1 MKKAYHGALIL
12 PDKILPDGYLL
23 VEDEKIVYLG
33 TDRPLAKTYHEVDGY
48 IAPGFVDI
56 HCHDCPAVSGY
67 EDPVQVAEYHFG
79 HGTTS
84 MLLTLYRG
92 ETHEKYLSLIDQI
105 KTNLPNM
112 KNVKGIHMEGPYL
125 NGRYGA
131 QTKAQDYPVPEEYRQ
146 YLASGLIKQW
156 TCSPE
161 VSGSIDLIREIKACG
176 VVPAIGHSEA
186 SYNQVKEAVEAG
198 AKIAT
203 HLFDATGTTPDGK
216 AYLGTH
222 DVSFDEACML
232 FDMYYEVI
240 CDSGWIHLRKAML
253 QLLVKTVG
261 IDRIVAITDC
271 CTDTVGDDLDINI
284 IDGEIMGSKM
294 TMDRVAFN
302 LRRAGYSMPEIAK
315 MTSGNPAR
323 AIKLDDCGEIAEGM
337 RADLIEVDKEYR
349 FVQHLS

>member
-1 MKKAYHGALIL
+1 MKKVYHGGLIL

-33 TDRPLAKTYHEVDGY
+33 TERPQAEVYHEVEGY

-67 EDPVQVAEYHFG
+67 DDPIQVAEYHYR

-92 ETHEKYLSLIDQI
+92 QTHERYLSLIDQI
-105 KTNLPNM
+105 KKNIPKM
-112 KNVKGIHMEGPYL
+112 KNVRGVHMEGPYL
-125 NGRYGA
+125 NGKYGA
-131 QTKAQDYPVPEEYRQ
+131 QTRAQDYPVPKEYRQ
-146 YLASGLIKQW
+146 YLASGVIKQW

-186 SYNQVKEAVEAG
+186 SYLQVKKAVDAG
-198 AKIAT
+198 AKIVT
-203 HLFDATGTTPDGK
+203 HIYDATGTTADGQV
-216 AYLGTH
+216 YLGTH
-222 DVSFDEACML
+222 DMSFNEACLL
-232 FDMYYEVI
+232 FDSMYYEVI
-240 CDSGWIHLRKAML
+240 CDSSWIHLRKEML
-253 QLLVKTVG
+253 RLLVKTVG
-261 IDRIVAITDC
+261 IDRVVAITDC

-294 TMDRVAFN
+294 SMDRVAVN
-302 LRRAGYSMPEIAK
+302 LHHAGYSMPELAQ
-315 MTSGNPAR
+315 MTSKTQRVLSIWMIAVKLQKGNGQ
-323 AIKLDDCGEIAEGM
+323 I
-337 RADLIEVDKEYR
+337 
-349 FVQHLS
+349 